1 MFEDVTGDYN
11 TQFQKT
17 QGSNEVI
24 VKTRTLTLEEREEI
38 TKRLIATVSDAESN
52 QKIYA
57 VHPDN
62 IATENISGAV
72 STQMRMD
79 ATIAVIIAS
88 ILMLIYIWFRFKDI
102 RFASSAVIALLH
114 DCLITIGCYAVF
126 RWMVDSTFIACM
138 LTIVGYSINA
148 TIVIF
153 DRIRENLVRM
163 RGASLEDIVNASITQ
178 TFTRSINTSLTT
190 FIMVL
195 VLYIMG
201 VSSIKMFALPLM
213 IGILA
218 GTFSSVCITGCLWF
232 DMKKG
237 QSGVVGGRYLSG
249 SEIKSKKEDKVDYI
263 KEEIKLANKEAG
275 LSDDTPK
282 KGVPGKKRKKHR

>member
-1 MFEDVTGDYN
+1 VTKDYN

-24 VKTRTLTLEEREEI
+24 IKTRTLTLEEREQI
-38 TKRLIATVSDAESN
+38 TNILIATRSDLN
-52 QKIYA
+52 QNYKAYS
-57 VHPDN
+57 VLPEN

-114 DCLITIGCYAVF
+114 DCFITIGCYAVF

-163 RGASLEDIVNASITQ
+163 RGASLEEIVNVSITQ

-213 IGILA
+213 IGIVA
-218 GTFSSVCITGCLWF
+218 GAFSSIFITGPLWY
-232 DMKKG
+232 DMKKN
-237 QSGVVGGRYLSG
+237 QEGVVGGRYIKG
-249 SEIKSKKEDKVDYI
+249 AEISSKKEKNIDYI
-263 KEEIKLANKEAG
+263 KEEMKLSNGEVG
-275 LSDDTPK
+275 TNNNPK